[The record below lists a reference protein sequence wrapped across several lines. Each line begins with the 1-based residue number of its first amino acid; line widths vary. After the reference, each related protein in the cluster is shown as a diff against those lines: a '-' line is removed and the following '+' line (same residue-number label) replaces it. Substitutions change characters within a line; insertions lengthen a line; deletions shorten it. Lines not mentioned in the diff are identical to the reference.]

1 MKIRT
6 ILKIIAALISI
17 QLLSLGI
24 KQLCFL
30 FVPPT
35 DFSDRLI
42 SMSAM
47 VLLTGLFLVLF

>member
-35 DFSDRLI
+35 DFSDQLI